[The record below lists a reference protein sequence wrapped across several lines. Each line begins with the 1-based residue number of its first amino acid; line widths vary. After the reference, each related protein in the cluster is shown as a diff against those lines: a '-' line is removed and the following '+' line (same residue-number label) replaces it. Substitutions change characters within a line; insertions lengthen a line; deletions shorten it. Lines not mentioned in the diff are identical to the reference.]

1 MTEISKQKKIALI
14 ILIVLVSLAV
24 LGGVATGIYF
34 GVATI
39 STHGFVLEQD
49 TIIRKFSQDW
59 FGFTGISPNSFS
71 YIATRFLRYCSIS
84 LF

>member
-39 STHGFVLEQD
+39 STQGFVLEQD
-49 TIIRKFSQDW
+49 TDQPIANVSVTDGKNVVKTDSNGKF
-59 FGFTGISPNSFS
+59 N
-71 YIATRFLRYCSIS
+71 R
-84 LF
+84 